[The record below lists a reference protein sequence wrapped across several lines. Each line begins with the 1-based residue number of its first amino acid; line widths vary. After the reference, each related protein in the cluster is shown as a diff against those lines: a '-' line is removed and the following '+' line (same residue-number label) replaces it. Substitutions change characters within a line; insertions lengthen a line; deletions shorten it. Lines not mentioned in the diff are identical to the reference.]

1 MANNTNTRWEEFN
14 AIIDDERLDA
24 KEKGL
29 LLILFRYVNYVKGYA
44 EPSRSLIKKLY
55 GTNKNDVLD
64 KTMNSLIDKG
74 FLIRQSGKGRR
85 SNYFV
90 KLGTQTEPSTIVE
103 PSTQIEPIVG
113 TQIEPIVGSQIEPQ
127 KEKKRKV
134 KENIY
139 SSSENE
145 QLIEKL
151 WSMYPSKI
159 GKGKAVNKIPKLI
172 KEYGYEELA
181 RAIERYKAHVEKQR
195 LNGFTSLKYQNGSTF
210 FNGGYIDY
218 LDENYTD
225 AVVEEKQE
233 TGGSWGGM
241 KKFN

>member
-1 MANNTNTRWEEFN
+1 MANDTNTRWQEFN

-29 LLILFRYVNYVKGYA
+29 LLILFRYVNYIKGYA

-90 KLGTQTEPSTIVE
+90 KLGTQIEPSTTLE

-134 KENIY
+134 KEYIYIDLKFVDEVIDKVKITQEHYDTLVEKYNKEIVHENIIALDNY
-139 SSSENE
+139 IAN
-145 QLIEKL
+145 
-151 WSMYPSKI
+151 
-159 GKGKAVNKIPKLI
+159 GKGSKYKDHYRALNTWCGKSNKSQVGKT
-172 KEYGYEELA
+172 
-181 RAIERYKAHVEKQR
+181 
-195 LNGFTSLKYQNGSTF
+195 NT
-210 FNGGYIDY
+210 
-218 LDENYTD
+218 EN
-225 AVVEEKQE
+225 
-233 TGGSWGGM
+233 SWEGM